1 MGLRSSRHYLALDTS
16 HRPVTP
22 HPHHRWWCPW
32 CKERYIFSSSAW
44 YESRLF
50 SGVGPDAALLPYTEY
65 EPPYCTSTNMQLAA
79 KLPRPIVPT
88 ELVIEHWPKDEVTI
102 AGIAPKDVELWVE
115 HGEEWILAGKWIY
128 NIHANQA
135 AQGFPVVPADLIVQ
149 RVQIRIKSN
158 WGSANKTC
166 LVRAKIYGLDKSG
179 IKETLLEE

>member
-1 MGLRSSRHYLALDTS
+1 
-16 HRPVTP
+16 
-22 HPHHRWWCPW
+22 
-32 CKERYIFSSSAW
+32 
-44 YESRLF
+44 
-50 SGVGPDAALLPYTEY
+50 
-65 EPPYCTSTNMQLAA
+65 MQLAA

-128 NIHANQA
+128 NIHADQA
-135 AQGFPVVPADLIVQ
+135 AQGFPVALAGLIVQ

-158 WGSANKTC
+158 WGNANKIC

-179 IKETLLEE
+179 IKEKLLEE